1 VTSDLVRRFEEL
13 TGPDR
18 PVRSTVGDYA
28 VASHPNG
35 TAYAA
40 AGNDR
45 FHVRVAAP
53 PELLS
58 PTPSDFDP
66 EWFAIDPSPAD
77 VAFSRGVELLRRTL
91 AAAYARASLGDT
103 GGTPTDAR

>member
-1 VTSDLVRRFEEL
+1 
-13 TGPDR
+13 
-18 PVRSTVGDYA
+18 VRSTVGDYA

-53 PELLS
+53 PALLA
-58 PTPSDFDP
+58 PTPSEFDP

-77 VAFSRGVELLRRTL
+77 VAFSRGMELLRRVL
-91 AAAYARASLGDT
+91 AAAFHHAGILST
-103 GGTPTDAR
+103 GS